1 MKKNIL
7 ITFKEGQGLGNQLW
21 LLSTALNISITLNSN
36 LIIKGK
42 KKFKG
47 WGLMSKEFIRY
58 YLTFKKNHAKIEWL
72 SISAKAFYSE
82 RHKYPIYFQESSSLI
97 DIINLFKNVEI
108 VGNYQSVSLLP
119 NVEILSSFFN
129 LTGLSNSLL
138 IGDNSNTCL
147 INIRGG
153 DYLGLFKSPCV
164 KISYYINAIALMRQ
178 KFPNIRFKIVSD
190 DYKYVKAIMP
200 EFEILKGD
208 LYDDF
213 IQINNA
219 KYIILS
225 NSSFAFFPVYLSK
238 EMRYAIAP
246 DTWGGAQF
254 TDNDS
259 SWLSPTNYF
268 SKFHFI
274 DSNGKDSNC
283 RNYFDAALSINN
295 YCTPMNEK
303 LIETIKY
310 SFQEENSKSK
320 EPILKRFL
328 FRKIKRELI
337 LLIWYLRSKYRKV
350 ILSKLWKKVT

>member
-1 MKKNIL
+1 
-7 ITFKEGQGLGNQLW
+7 
-21 LLSTALNISITLNSN
+21 
-36 LIIKGK
+36 
-42 KKFKG
+42 
-47 WGLMSKEFIRY
+47 
-58 YLTFKKNHAKIEWL
+58 
-72 SISAKAFYSE
+72 
-82 RHKYPIYFQESSSLI
+82 
-97 DIINLFKNVEI
+97 
-108 VGNYQSVSLLP
+108 
-119 NVEILSSFFN
+119 
-129 LTGLSNSLL
+129 
-138 IGDNSNTCL
+138 
-147 INIRGG
+147 
-153 DYLGLFKSPCV
+153 
-164 KISYYINAIALMRQ
+164 MRQ
-178 KFPNIRFKIVSD
+178 KFPNIKFKIISD
-190 DYKYVKAIMP
+190 DYKYVKSIMP
-200 EFEILKGD
+200 EFELLRGD

-328 FRKIKRELI
+328 FTKIKRDLI
-337 LLIWYLRSKYRKV
+337 LVIWYLRSKYRKL
-350 ILSKLWKKVT
+350 ILSNLWKEVN